1 MIPTIANKYIVQEK
15 PNQII
20 PIFNFIHQNIHNQ
33 MIIRKGDLSEEDTNE
48 EYLSMIKGI
57 NLKYDAI
64 LPI

>member
-1 MIPTIANKYIVQEK
+1 
-15 PNQII
+15 
-20 PIFNFIHQNIHNQ
+20 